1 MAYIYKRGLKW
12 AYRAYAGKDP
22 VTGKDKQASKSG
34 FLTKKDAQLAA
45 ALFERQFHNGEY
57 VQTSVVT
64 FEGLCMEWLLHYRA
78 QGIKISSYETRK
90 KGLNHLILKTGNI
103 PIQKITKKVYQEAID
118 SLAMRYSL
126 NTLIIIHSS
135 ANMAFNYAHEH
146 KMIKENPSKGVKL
159 PQKRKTVSELESEH
173 LEDNFFEKKELETFL
188 KTAKSEDLDCELV
201 LFSTLAHTGI
211 RIGELLA
218 LKWTDINVSKK
229 TFRVSKTYYN
239 PTHKKDAFELLT
251 PKTESSARTISIDS
265 ALINLLEAHRL
276 EQDKLKDM
284 NAPFYVDEGFIFA
297 GSEGYPKTMNVIAN
311 RMHRL
316 LSRSGINR
324 RLTPHSMRHTHT
336 ALLIEAN
343 VHIKEIQERLGHSN
357 INTTFS
363 IYAHLT
369 KDVKKE
375 ASNKFSDLMKDLS
388 NDLIL

>member
-1 MAYIYKRGLKW
+1 MAILLKRDVERMKQKRYVGTFHSIDNVLVKITELKSLGYTSDEIL
-12 AYRAYAGKDP
+12 AVSNLQDDDRMLEDQTDI
-22 VTGKDKQASKSG
+22 VLASKETDG
-34 FLTKKDAQLAA
+34 FLA
-45 ALFERQFHNGEY
+45 R
-57 VQTSVVT
+57 
-64 FEGLCMEWLLHYRA
+64 
-78 QGIKISSYETRK
+78 
-90 KGLNHLILKTGNI
+90 
-103 PIQKITKKVYQEAID
+103 
-118 SLAMRYSL
+118 
-126 NTLIIIHSS
+126 
-135 ANMAFNYAHEH
+135 
-146 KMIKENPSKGVKL
+146 VKY
-159 PQKRKTVSELESEH
+159 
-173 LEDNFFEKKELETFL
+173 FFTNDQP
-188 KTAKSEDLDCELV
+188 A
-201 LFSTLAHTGI
+201 
-211 RIGELLA
+211 
-218 LKWTDINVSKK
+218 
-229 TFRVSKTYYN
+229 
-239 PTHKKDAFELLT
+239 KDAFELLT